1 MGMEGWGLKKDED
14 EGMRWGDMDE
24 ETSDAG
30 TGMEGLGWSAGGGW
44 VMKQWGRMVGMEVG

>member
-1 MGMEGWGLKKDED
+1 MGVEGWGLKKDED

-30 TGMEGLGWSAGGGW
+30 TGMEGFGWSAGDGW
-44 VMKQWGRMVGMEVG
+44 VMKQWERMVGMEAG